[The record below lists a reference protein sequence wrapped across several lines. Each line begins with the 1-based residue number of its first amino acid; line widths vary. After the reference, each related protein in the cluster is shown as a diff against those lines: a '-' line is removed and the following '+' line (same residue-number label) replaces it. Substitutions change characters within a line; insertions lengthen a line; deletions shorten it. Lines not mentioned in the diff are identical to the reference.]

1 MSDPARYVYFSCMR
15 YLGSDPSLTTTWSSH
30 HTLPL
35 TLPVNPAL
43 PRAGRTHRHRHFRA
57 TVRRIAALGPMM
69 DPIER
74 RILIRIL
81 TFMQAPREAMRGIRF
96 RNSHMLPAIVERCS
110 MEVLYYERLINS
122 ALAAANAV
130 QQQEEQR
137 LINHLEI
144 EDMPEENQ
152 LPREAANADKHQEE
166 QRFINHLEIED
177 IPEENQLP
185 REAANADKH
194 QEEPRELNNYL
205 QIEDILEENQLPREA
220 KQQQEEQRE
229 LINHLEIEDIPEE
242 NQLPREVINRQQEQ
256 EEEEEKQQD
265 NLQTLAGEV
274 RTGPNQLQGRDTN
287 KQQQEE
293 GQNNN
298 MTTLVGFQPQQHEE
312 APFNIMTPLG
322 GFQNLNIENLFFED
336 AFAIQNGETNFW
348 FEVEDSDERFRRFQQ

>member
-152 LPREAANADKHQEE
+152 LPREA
-166 QRFINHLEIED
+166 
-177 IPEENQLP
+177 
-185 REAANADKH
+185 
-194 QEEPRELNNYL
+194 EPRELNNYL

-242 NQLPREVINRQQEQ
+242 NQLPREVINRQQEE

-265 NLQTLAGEV
+265 NLPTLAGEV
-274 RTGPNQLQGRDTN
+274 RTGTNQLQGRDTY

>member
-152 LPREAANADKHQEE
+152 LPREAEPRELNNYLQ
-166 QRFINHLEIED
+166 IED
-177 IPEENQLP
+177 ILEENHL
-185 REAANADKH
+185 REAANADQH

-220 KQQQEEQRE
+220 NQQQEEQRE

-274 RTGPNQLQGRDTN
+274 RTGTNQLQGRDTY

-298 MTTLVGFQPQQHEE
+298 MTTLVGFQPQQQEE

-322 GFQNLNIENLFFED
+322 SFQNINIENLFFED
-336 AFAIQNGETNFW
+336 AFANQNRETNFW
-348 FEVEDSDERFRRFQQ
+348 FEVEDGDERLRRFQQWME